1 MSSKL
6 VLDSPPELESTV
18 ANIIFS
24 RRDPKISVSELAC
37 AVQASPARTAQA
49 IRQLKKLGY
58 PLHLSRGSVEHQPF
72 RRIDLQQLG
81 ADLTAERIG
90 RRMEWRLHVCS
101 TQDELKKLKGEAQ
114 DGTVIIA
121 ETQYEGRGR
130 LTRSWFSAVG
140 GIWMSVLLRPTWPES
155 HQILSLAFAGA
166 VTRAIGDVTK
176 LSSVLK
182 WPNDLM
188 IRSRK
193 VAGLLVEATYQ
204 GNQLEY
210 LILGLGINAN
220 IDIACLPKAFRGL
233 STSLSHEL
241 GRGVDRTMLA
251 RRIIEEVD
259 RSYQDFESGHADELL
274 EEVKP
279 LCSTLGKKVQV
290 TTTEGTFKG
299 EALDLGNEGQLK
311 VRMPDGTVVPFF
323 AADVTHLR

>member
-1 MSSKL
+1 VSGKL
-6 VLDSPPELESTV
+6 VLSSPPELESAIADV
-18 ANIIFS
+18 IFS
-24 RRDPKISVSELAC
+24 RRDAKISISDLAC
-37 AVQASPARTAQA
+37 VVHASPARTVEA

-58 PLHLSRGSVEHQPF
+58 PLHLSRESIEHHPF

-81 ADLTAERIG
+81 ADLATERIG
-90 RRMEWRLHVCS
+90 RRIEWRLHVCS
-101 TQDELKKLKGEAQ
+101 TQDELKKLKSEAL
-114 DGTVIIA
+114 DGTVVIA
-121 ETQYEGRGR
+121 ETQYGGRGR
-130 LTRSWFSAVG
+130 LTRSWFSALG
-140 GIWMSVLLRPTWPES
+140 GVWMSILLRPTWPES
-155 HQILSLAFAGA
+155 HQILSLALAGA
-166 VTRAIGDVTK
+166 VARAIGDVTK

-241 GRGVDRTMLA
+241 GREVDRTMLA

-274 EEVKP
+274 EGVKP
-279 LCSTLGKKVQV
+279 LCSTLGKKVRL
-290 TTTEGTFKG
+290 TTAEGTFKG